1 MESFPLRRIS
11 TVQLARNP
19 YWEYWLDTYSLRDG
33 REQPYYFVHT
43 RGSVMIIPI
52 TEDGSLVMVRQF
64 RYLWQRESIEFP
76 GGGIPEG
83 ATTEQQAHRELQ
95 EEAGYAA
102 GILERIGEYN
112 PMNGVTDERCHVYVA
127 RQLHSVAKADD
138 PVEETAPLL
147 VTTEELVARIAD
159 GTIWDGMTLAAWALF
174 SAQRER

>member
-83 ATTEQQAHRELQ
+83 ATLSSRRIASCKKKLAMLQ
-95 EEAGYAA
+95 ESSSASA
-102 GILERIGEYN
+102 N
-112 PMNGVTDERCHVYVA
+112 
-127 RQLHSVAKADD
+127 
-138 PVEETAPLL
+138 
-147 VTTEELVARIAD
+147 TTR
-159 GTIWDGMTLAAWALF
+159 
-174 SAQRER
+174 